1 MVYRWEIY
9 RKWKYYV
16 HIYIYPFFL
25 KRNVPCRDPLRHFLG
40 FRCPFMRLLLRL
52 FPSFAIF
59 RGERKLE
66 RFITSPD
73 WRKSGERCRN
83 WSLACYFRGFVSFL
97 LFNSKEKFEKERER
111 EVPPSNSESAFPKRN
126 FSSQKKKI
134 KKKLHNDIPSRTSS
148 TTCSTIPPPFP
159 PSPPIFSLPLEREV
173 VSWRPPLNSL
183 HLPSIFQF
191 TVGVSVPVSMNK
203 RGSVVFS
210 SAFQFNYRLP
220 SNLSQL
226 EPTITLAREARDL
239 NLQDA
244 YDAIE
249 SLLDRWVYGIRYE

>member
-1 MVYRWEIY
+1 
-9 RKWKYYV
+9 
-16 HIYIYPFFL
+16 
-25 KRNVPCRDPLRHFLG
+25 
-40 FRCPFMRLLLRL
+40 MRLLLRL

-111 EVPPSNSESAFPKRN
+111 EVPFPIAKALFPN
-126 FSSQKKKI
+126 ETSPLKKI

-159 PSPPIFSLPLEREV
+159 PSLPIFSLPLEREV
-173 VSWRPPLNSL
+173 VSWCPPLNSL

-191 TVGVSVPVSMNK
+191 TIGVSVPVSMNK

-249 SLLDRWVYGIRYE
+249 SLLDRWVYGIRSP

>member
-148 TTCSTIPPPFP
+148 TTAPPFLHP
-159 PSPPIFSLPLEREV
+159 FLLLPQFFLSPSREK
-173 VSWRPPLNSL
+173 L
-183 HLPSIFQF
+183 F
-191 TVGVSVPVSMNK
+191 
-203 RGSVVFS
+203 RG
-210 SAFQFNYRLP
+210 AP
-220 SNLSQL
+220 H
-226 EPTITLAREARDL
+226 
-239 NLQDA
+239 
-244 YDAIE
+244 
-249 SLLDRWVYGIRYE
+249 